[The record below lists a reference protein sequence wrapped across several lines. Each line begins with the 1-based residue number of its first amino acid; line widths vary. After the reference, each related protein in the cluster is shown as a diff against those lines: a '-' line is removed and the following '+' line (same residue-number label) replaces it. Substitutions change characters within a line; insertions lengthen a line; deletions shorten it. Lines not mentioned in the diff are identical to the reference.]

1 MTVTDFV
8 SNWNNDL
15 LTVPFGPLGIIAMPG
30 CEEAGQKINEYLMK
44 WYEQQAALEDNTP
57 LYTQMGAN
65 RKDFLIEAH
74 CPRFGTGEGKAI
86 IKDSVRGYDIY
97 ILCDPGAYNV
107 TYKMYGMQVPMSPDD
122 HYQDLKR
129 IIAAIGGKAKR
140 VNVIMPY
147 MYEGRQHSRSSRESL
162 DCALMLQELEGMGV
176 QNIITFD
183 AHDPRV
189 QNAIPRGSFES
200 VMPSYQILKALF
212 REQKDLQIDREHMMI
227 VSPDEGALD
236 RNIFYSSVLGLDMG
250 FFYKRRDY
258 TRLVNGRN
266 PIIAHEYLGD
276 SVEGKDILVSDDILS
291 SGDSILDLAR
301 QLKKRKANRIFAAA
315 TFGLFTNGLEA
326 FHQAY
331 EEGLIHRIISTNLTY
346 RTPELQAAPWF
357 IEADMTKYTA
367 YIIATLNHE
376 RSLSKLLTPYDRIKK
391 LIGRYQEQQ
400 AQDGFRLV

>member
-8 SNWNNDL
+8 SNWNNEL
-15 LTVPFGPLGIIAMPG
+15 LTRPLGPLGIIAMPG
-30 CEEAGQKINEYLMK
+30 CEDAAKKINEYLIK
-44 WYEQQAALEDNTP
+44 WYEQQEALEDMP
-57 LYTQMGAN
+57 LYAQMGAN

-97 ILCDPGAYNV
+97 ILCDPGAYNI
-107 TYKMYGMQVPMSPDD
+107 TYKMYGIQVPMSPDD

-147 MYEGRQHSRSSRESL
+147 MYEGRQHRRSSRESL
-162 DCALMLQELEGMGV
+162 DCAMMLQELEGMGV
-176 QNIITFD
+176 ANIITFD

-189 QNAIPRGSFES
+189 QNAIPYGSFES

-212 REQKDLQIDREHMMI
+212 REQKDLQIDRDHMMI

-236 RNIFYSSVLGLDMG
+236 RNIFYSSVLGVNMG

-266 PIIAHEYLGD
+266 PIIAHEYLGE
-276 SVEGKDILVSDDILS
+276 SVEGKDILVSDDIIS

-315 TFGLFTNGLEA
+315 TFGLFTNGIEA
-326 FHQAY
+326 FNQAY

-346 RTPELQAAPWF
+346 RTPELKAAPWF
-357 IEADMTKYTA
+357 IEADMTKYTS
-367 YIIATLNHE
+367 YIIATLNHD
-376 RSLSKLLTPYDRIKK
+376 RSLSKLLTPYDRIKN
-391 LIGRYQEQQ
+391 LLGRYQEQQ
-400 AQDGFRLV
+400 AENGFRLV

>member
-1 MTVTDFV
+1 MTDFM
-8 SNWNNDL
+8 STWNNEL
-15 LTVPFGPLGIIAMPG
+15 LTRPFGPLGIIAMPG
-30 CEEAGQKINEYLMK
+30 CEAMAQKVNEYLMK
-44 WYEQQAALEDNTP
+44 WYEQQEALEDMP

-65 RKDFLIEAH
+65 RKDFLIEAK

-97 ILCDPGAYNV
+97 ILSDPGAYNV
-107 TYKMYGMQVPMSPDD
+107 TYKMYGREVPMSPDD

-129 IIAAIGGKAKR
+129 VIAAIGGKAKR

-147 MYEGRQHSRSSRESL
+147 MYEGRQHRRSARESL
-162 DCALMLQELEGMGV
+162 DCAMMLQELEGMGV
-176 QNIITFD
+176 ANILTFD

-189 QNAIPRGSFES
+189 QNAIPYGSFES

-212 REQKDLQIDREHMMI
+212 REQKDLQIDRDHMMI

-236 RNIFYSSVLGLDMG
+236 RNIFYSSVLGVNMG

-258 TRLVNGRN
+258 TRVVNGRN
-266 PIIAHEYLGD
+266 PIIAHEYLGE
-276 SVEGKDILVSDDILS
+276 SVEGKDILVSDDIIS

-315 TFGLFTNGLEA
+315 TFGLFTNGIEA
-326 FHQAY
+326 FNQAY

-357 IEADMTKYTA
+357 IEADMSKYTA
-367 YIIATLNHE
+367 YIIATVNHE
-376 RSLSKLLTPYDRIKK
+376 RSLSKLLTPYDRIKN
-391 LIGRYQEQQ
+391 LLGRYQEEQ
-400 AQDGFRLV
+400 AASK

>member
-1 MTVTDFV
+1 MTVSDFV
-8 SNWNNDL
+8 SNWNNEL
-15 LTVPFGPLGIIAMPG
+15 LTRPFGPLGIIAMPG
-30 CEEAGQKINEYLMK
+30 CEAAAQKINEYLMK
-44 WYEQQAALEDNTP
+44 WYEQQEALEDMP

-65 RKDFLIEAH
+65 RDNFLIEAH

-107 TYKMYGMQVPMSPDD
+107 TYKMYGREVPMSPDD
-122 HYQDLKR
+122 HFQDLKR
-129 IIAAIGGKAKR
+129 VIAAIGGKAKR

-147 MYEGRQHSRSSRESL
+147 MYEGRQHRRSSRESL
-162 DCALMLQELEGMGV
+162 DCAMMLQELEATGIA
-176 QNIITFD
+176 NFITFD

-189 QNAIPRGSFES
+189 QNAIPSSSFES
-200 VMPSYQILKALF
+200 FMPSYQILKALF
-212 REQKDLQIDREHMMI
+212 REQKDLQIDRDHMMI

-236 RNIFYSSVLGLDMG
+236 RNIFYSSVLGVNMG

-266 PIIAHEYLGD
+266 PIIAHEYLGE
-276 SVEGKDILVSDDILS
+276 SVEGKDILVSDDIIS

-315 TFGLFTNGLEA
+315 TFGLFTNGIEA
-326 FHQAY
+326 FNKAY

-367 YIIATLNHE
+367 YIIATINHD
-376 RSLSKLLTPYDRIKK
+376 RSLSKLLTPYDRIKN
-391 LIGRYQEQQ
+391 LLGRYQEEQKKT
-400 AQDGFRLV
+400 GF

>member
-1 MTVTDFV
+1 MSDFV
-8 SNWNNDL
+8 SNWNNEL
-15 LTVPFGPLGIIAMPG
+15 LTRPFGPLGIIAMPG
-30 CEEAGQKINEYLMK
+30 CEAAAQKINEYLMK
-44 WYEQQAALEDNTP
+44 WYEQQEALEDMP

-65 RKDFLIEAH
+65 RDNFLIEAH

-107 TYKMYGMQVPMSPDD
+107 KYKMYGVEVPMSPDD

-147 MYEGRQHSRSSRESL
+147 MYEGRQHRRSSRESL
-162 DCALMLQELEGMGV
+162 DCAMMLQELEGMGV
-176 QNIITFD
+176 ANIITFD

-189 QNAIPRGSFES
+189 QNAIPYGSFES

-212 REQKDLQIDREHMMI
+212 KQEKDLHIDRDHMMI

-236 RNIFYSSVLGLDMG
+236 RNIFYSSVLGVNMG

-266 PIIAHEYLGD
+266 PIIAHEYLGE
-276 SVEGKDILVSDDILS
+276 SVEGKDILVSDDIIS

-315 TFGLFTNGLEA
+315 TFGLFTNGIEA
-326 FHQAY
+326 FNKAY

-346 RTPELQAAPWF
+346 RTPELQSAPWF

-367 YIIATLNHE
+367 YIIATINHD
-376 RSLSKLLTPYDRIKK
+376 RSLSKLLTPYDRIKN
-391 LIGRYQEQQ
+391 LLGRYQEEQKKT
-400 AQDGFRLV
+400 GF

>member
-15 LTVPFGPLGIIAMPG
+15 LTVPYGPLGIIAMPG
-30 CEEAGQKINEYLMK
+30 CEAAARRINEYLMK
-44 WYEQQAALEDNTP
+44 WYEQQEALEDTP
-57 LYTQMGAN
+57 LYAQMGPN

-107 TYKMYGMQVPMSPDD
+107 TYKMYGREVPMSPDD
-122 HYQDLKR
+122 HFQDLKR
-129 IIAAIGGKAKR
+129 VIAAIGGKAKR

-147 MYEGRQHSRSSRESL
+147 MYEGRQHRRSSRESL
-162 DCALMLQELEGMGV
+162 DCAMMLQELEATGIA
-176 QNIITFD
+176 NFITFD

-189 QNAIPRGSFES
+189 QNAIPSSSFES
-200 VMPSYQILKALF
+200 FMPSYQILKALF
-212 REQKDLQIDREHMMI
+212 REQKDLQIDRDHMMI

-236 RNIFYSSVLGLDMG
+236 RNIFYSSVLGVNMG

-266 PIIAHEYLGD
+266 PIIAHEYLGE

-315 TFGLFTNGLEA
+315 TFGLFTNGIEA
-326 FHQAY
+326 FNQAY

-346 RTPELQAAPWF
+346 RTPELLAAPWF
-357 IEADMTKYTA
+357 IEADMSKYTA
-367 YIIATLNHE
+367 YIIATLNHD
-376 RSLSKLLTPYDRIKK
+376 RSLSKLLTPYDRIKN
-391 LIGRYQEQQ
+391 LLNRYHEEQ
-400 AQDGFRLV
+400 AANR

>member
-1 MTVTDFV
+1 VTDFV

-15 LTVPFGPLGIIAMPG
+15 LTRPFGPLGIIAMPG
-30 CEEAGQKINEYLMK
+30 CEEAAQKINEYLMK
-44 WYEQQAALEDNTP
+44 WYEQQEALEDMP
-57 LYTQMGAN
+57 LYAQMGAN
-65 RKDFLIEAH
+65 RENFLIEAH

-107 TYKMYGMQVPMSPDD
+107 TYKMYGREVPMSPDD

-147 MYEGRQHSRSSRESL
+147 MYEGRQHRRSSRESL
-162 DCALMLQELEGMGV
+162 DCAMMLQELEGMGIA
-176 QNIITFD
+176 NLLTFD

-189 QNAIPRGSFES
+189 QNAIPYGSFES

-212 REQKDLQIDREHMMI
+212 REQKDLQIDRDHMMI

-236 RNIFYSSVLGLDMG
+236 RNIFYSSVLGVNMG

-266 PIIAHEYLGD
+266 PIIAHEYLGE

-315 TFGLFTNGLEA
+315 TFGLFTNGIEA
-326 FHQAY
+326 FNQAY

-346 RTPELQAAPWF
+346 RTPELKAAPWF

-391 LIGRYQEQQ
+391 LLGRYQEQQ
-400 AQDGFRLV
+400 TKNGFRLV